1 MNSKTRNA
9 FGPAI
14 PEKNPIDEVLAH
26 GQLDGTGVTTAKP
39 RFFQG
44 RRLGNMQIGMAV
56 VLSGLLAAAID
67 ETGGDSVT
75 FSVAAPGGL
84 ADGIVHRV
92 DGDFVQVRTLDGDMQ
107 FANTTVGADY
117 VVGTDG
123 RPAKSGDT
131 NYPIAVASPYV
142 IGIGWVNGRIMLGL
156 SGRHAAAA
164 AAVSNHYLGDSDP
177 IAAAVATRVQQG
189 GVNVDL
195 KFDPRLLRG
204 GDEIEFKAI
213 CAIGA
218 GSLNPRLQLKVGAA
232 VLLTFLGPA
241 PNALG
246 DEFVAEGRIIVRET
260 GATGKVLTTGT
271 CYTGATG
278 FLPAGG
284 FNVIAPLALD
294 LSVPS
299 ITVDTFGYFSGA
311 GGNSL
316 ILRDASLRLRA

>member
-14 PEKNPIDEVLAH
+14 PEKNPVDEVLVH
-26 GQLDGTGVTTAKP
+26 GQLDGTGVTASKP

-44 RRLGNMQIGMAV
+44 RRLGAMQIGMAV
-56 VLSGLLAAAID
+56 VLSGMLASAID

-75 FSVAAPGGL
+75 FSVSKPGGL

-92 DGDFVQVRTLDGDMQ
+92 DGDFVQIRTLDGDMQ

-117 VVGTDG
+117 VVGIDG
-123 RPAKSGDT
+123 RPAKFGDS
-131 NYPIAVASPYV
+131 NYPVAVATPIV
-142 IGIGWVNGRIMLGL
+142 IGVGWVNGRIMLGL
-156 SGRHAAAA
+156 AGRHGAAAA
-164 AAVSNHYLGDSDP
+164 SVSNHYLGDSDA

-195 KFDPRLLRG
+195 KFDPRLLRV

-213 CAIGA
+213 AAIGA
-218 GSLNPRLQLKVGAA
+218 NSLNPRLQLKIGAA
-232 VLLTFLGPA
+232 VLLTFAGPA
-241 PNALG
+241 PNPLG
-246 DEFVAEGRIIVRET
+246 DEFVAEGRIIVREA
-260 GATGKVLTTGT
+260 GATGKVITTGT
-271 CYTGATG
+271 CYTAATG
-278 FLPAGG
+278 LLPASGY
-284 FNVIAPLALD
+284 NVSPLAID

-299 ITVDTFGYFSGA
+299 ITIDTFGYFSGV
-311 GGNSL
+311 GPNSL